1 MEQSKNQSFD
11 LDAMYEGMM
20 AVINSKSDY
29 IKRVK
34 NFIDNATTTNEVND
48 VLAFLRI
55 NDVISDNPEESLF
68 GTYKLGIETYASIKI
83 RKLQKEDKFK
93 GLSLVQ

>member
-1 MEQSKNQSFD
+1 VEQTKNQAPD
-11 LDAMYEGMM
+11 LDVMYENLM
-20 AVINSKSDY
+20 AMLNAKSEY
-29 IKRVK
+29 VKRVK
-34 NFIDNATTTNEVND
+34 NFIDNATTTNEVHD

-68 GTYKLGIETYASIKI
+68 GTYKLGIETYATIKI
-83 RKLQKEDKFK
+83 RKLQKEDKFN